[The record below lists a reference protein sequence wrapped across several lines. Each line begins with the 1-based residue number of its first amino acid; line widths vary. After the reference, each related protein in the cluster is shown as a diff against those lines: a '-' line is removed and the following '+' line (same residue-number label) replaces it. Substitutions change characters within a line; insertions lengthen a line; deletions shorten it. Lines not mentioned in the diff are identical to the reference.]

1 MLDHE
6 PLSVAAEA
14 GQILPLYILEPCLWN
29 QPDVSYRH
37 YIHLRHYLSQL
48 EAMFERKGCKLII
61 KVGDALTILKS
72 LVSKH
77 NIERIYSHYET
88 WNKFTRNRDKT
99 IREWVAEN
107 SVDWIEYQ
115 QNGVVKNLK
124 CRDGWSTLWHNYMR
138 KKICEAPK
146 KIHCITCLLYTS
158 PSPRDAT
165 LSRMPSSA

>member
-29 QPDVSYRH
+29 QPDVSHRH
-37 YIHLRHYLSQL
+37 YIHLRHHLSQL
-48 EAMFERKGCKLII
+48 EAMFERKRCKLII

-88 WNKFTRNRDKT
+88 
-99 IREWVAEN
+99 
-107 SVDWIEYQ
+107 
-115 QNGVVKNLK
+115 
-124 CRDGWSTLWHNYMR
+124 
-138 KKICEAPK
+138 
-146 KIHCITCLLYTS
+146 CLLYTS
-158 PSPRDAT
+158 DA
-165 LSRMPSSA
+165 ADD